1 KETPDDGKLW
11 IHKDVTVALFE
22 QDPQFEED
30 KTILENIFHIEHPVM
45 GAIRKYE
52 LATENG
58 DSDAM
63 IEAMGVM
70 DEMNAWVFEAK
81 VKEILSKLN
90 IHHLQQNVSD
100 LSGGQRKRV
109 ALAKT
114 LIDIGF
120 DHKHTLLMMD
130 EPTNHLDVEMIEW
143 LEHFLNQE
151 NVTLLLV
158 THDRYFLDAVTEEI
172 WELERSNMY

>member
-1 KETPDDGKLW
+1 MNWLQK
-11 IHKDVTVALFE
+11 
-22 QDPQFEED
+22 
-30 KTILENIFHIEHPVM
+30 
-45 GAIRKYE
+45 
-52 LATENG
+52 NG
-58 DSDAM
+58 DSEAM

-120 DHKHTLLMMD
+120 DHKHTLAD
-130 EPTNHLDVEMIEW
+130 DG
-143 LEHFLNQE
+143 
-151 NVTLLLV
+151 
-158 THDRYFLDAVTEEI
+158 
-172 WELERSNMY
+172 